1 MKIFFLNA
9 VFWVTVFSFIKF
21 FLNLKLASLLLPS
34 DYGIILVP
42 IIFFGFLDLLF
53 EGGFHSGII
62 KFNAS
67 KNDIRLIF
75 KQKLKLAIMVIPPA
89 GLILSILTTQFF
101 TSSLPNAVILIFMLT
116 ALIKL
121 TNYFTE
127 AKLIAEGYYLRTELY
142 SFITTVMTY
151 SLFIFF
157 IPKISMPG
165 FYSLALINLV
175 IISSYGFCLNLLL
188 SHINL
193 PKQESQLKDLNNFA
207 SSVIQ
212 STFLFAIGAR
222 IDEITASLLISSNTL
237 GLYSKLKEL
246 GITIGTFSS
255 KIISRPWY
263 YIACNIKAT
272 SVQQIYFACLVGSMF
287 VAFFLLNFLI
297 TLVSF
302 LITFLG
308 PNWTQLSDFS
318 IFIVLIFIMY
328 FYVVFTNVTMLS
340 LGLER
345 EQLFIDRWMIG
356 IKISL
361 YLAMTAM
368 IGANYVEFEIKTFL
382 LIEIASRILNLL
394 LQIICLARKSGSN
407 NIFDMRT

>member
-1 MKIFFLNA
+1 MKTFFLNS
-9 VFWVTVFSFIKF
+9 VFWVTIFSFIKF

-67 KNDIRLIF
+67 RNDVYFIF

-89 GLILSILTTQFF
+89 GLSLLILTKQFF

-151 SLFIFF
+151 SLFIFL
-157 IPKISMPG
+157 IPNISMPG

-175 IISSYGFCLNLLL
+175 IISCYGFCLNASL
-188 SHINL
+188 SHIDL
-193 PKQESQLKDLNNFA
+193 PKQESQLKELNHFA

-212 STFLFAIGAR
+212 SNFIFAIGAR
-222 IDEITASLLISSNTL
+222 VDEITASLLISSNTL
-237 GLYSKLKEL
+237 GLYSKIKEL

-255 KIISRPWY
+255 KILSRPWY
-263 YIACNIKAT
+263 FIACNIKAT
-272 SVQQIYFACLVGSMF
+272 SVQQIYFACLVGSML

-297 TLVSF
+297 AIVSF
-302 LITFLG
+302 LISLLG

-345 EQLFIDRWMIG
+345 EQLFIDRLMIG

-361 YLAMTAM
+361 YLAMTVM
-368 IGANYVEFEIKTFL
+368 IVTNYVEFEMKIFL
-382 LIEIASRILNLL
+382 LIEIVSRVLNLL
-394 LQIICLARKSGSN
+394 LQSICLARKSDSN
-407 NIFDMRT
+407 NIFDTRA